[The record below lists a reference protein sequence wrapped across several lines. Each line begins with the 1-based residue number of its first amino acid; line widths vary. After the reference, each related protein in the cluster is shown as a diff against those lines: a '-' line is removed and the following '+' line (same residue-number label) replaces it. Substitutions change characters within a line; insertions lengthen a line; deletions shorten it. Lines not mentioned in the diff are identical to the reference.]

1 MGAWGPALYS
11 DDTTC
16 EVRDAYIENLKLGRS
31 DTEAYEQILHGY
43 ADLADDREVMCLV
56 YFALADTAWKY
67 GRLHEHIRARALDLI
82 GQGGDISVWER
93 DAPGEVSARRKVLR
107 TLEARLLSKQPEPRQ
122 IKVSKPK
129 PKKIRCSAPVGSVF
143 TLDLPSK
150 YRAFLAL
157 VGFID
162 LGKSV
167 DPVFS
172 ILDWRSHH
180 LPSDAELN
188 EAARKTL
195 PVKSGLGDQ
204 AHWGIFPKDERKNV
218 MACLQQTRHSLTINM
233 PYDPSKVVFTYP
245 ESLADDIDAHYA
257 AHGPAA
263 RGEP

>member
-16 EVRDAYIENLKLGRS
+16 EVRDAYIENLKFGRS

-43 ADLADDREVMCLV
+43 ADLAGDHEVMCL
-56 YFALADTAWKY
+56 
-67 GRLHEHIRARALDLI
+67 RARALDLI

-93 DAPGEVSARRKVLR
+93 DAPGEVPARRKALR
-107 TLEARLLSKQPEPRQ
+107 SLEARLLSEQPEPRQ

-129 PKKIRCSAPVGSVF
+129 PKKIRCNAPVGSVF

-150 YRAFLAL
+150 YKAFVVL

-172 ILDWRSHH
+172 ILDLRRHH
-180 LPSDAELN
+180 LPSEAELN
-188 EAARKTL
+188 QAAKYTL

-218 MACLQQTRHSLTINM
+218 MACLQQTKHSLTINM
-233 PYDPSKVVFTYP
+233 PYDPSQVVFTYA
-245 ESLADDIDAHYA
+245 EALADEIDAHYA
-257 AHGPAA
+257 AKGI
-263 RGEP
+263 